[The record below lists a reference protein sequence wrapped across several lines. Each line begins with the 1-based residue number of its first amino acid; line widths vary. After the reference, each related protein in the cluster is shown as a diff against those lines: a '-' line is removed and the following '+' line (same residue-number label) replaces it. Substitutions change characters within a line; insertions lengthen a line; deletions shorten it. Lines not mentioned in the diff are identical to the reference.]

1 MMFNLSLHLTAHR
14 SLPLLLRRAVT
25 LEGEITESQDTKG
38 NDGEDLH
45 DDVDG
50 REMLGIH

>member
-1 MMFNLSLHLTAHR
+1 MTYNLSPHLTAHR
-14 SLPLLLRRAVT
+14 SLPLLLRRTVT
-25 LEGEITESQDTKG
+25 LERDITESQDTKG

-45 DDVDG
+45 DGVDG